1 MKSTGDAWMGT
12 VEASEHLG
20 ITLRTLYR
28 LIDTGQVP
36 AYKFGRVI
44 RLRRDEVEA
53 FIAASRVEPGQL
65 GHLYPQPEPHGTS
78 IDLVEADARR

>member
-12 VEASEHLG
+12 VDASEYLG

-44 RLRRDEVEA
+44 RLRREEVEA
-53 FIAASRVEPGQL
+53 FVASSRVEPGQL
-65 GHLYPQPEPHGTS
+65 GHLYPQPEAGPD
-78 IDLVEADARR
+78 IDLVDADTRR